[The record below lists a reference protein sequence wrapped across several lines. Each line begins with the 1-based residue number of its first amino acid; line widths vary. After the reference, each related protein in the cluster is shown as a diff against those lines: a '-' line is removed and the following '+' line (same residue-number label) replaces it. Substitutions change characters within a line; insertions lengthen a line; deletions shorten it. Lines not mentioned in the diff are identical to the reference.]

1 MYTESC
7 PYCGK
12 DGLKRENCSLYEF
25 NGWLHICK
33 TTPSHRSI
41 NYYSGEQLATN
52 YDFDNGIEFLDLSR
66 EVNYDYTTH
75 YND

>member
-7 PYCGK
+7 PSCGK
-12 DGLKRENCSLYEF
+12 DGLKRENCSLYEL
-25 NGWLHICK
+25 NGCLHICK

-41 NYYSGEQLATN
+41 NYYSSTQLSTN
-52 YDFDNGIEFLDLSR
+52 YDFDNSIEFLDLSR

>member
-7 PYCGK
+7 PYGGK
-12 DGLKRENCSLYEF
+12 EGLKRENCSLYEF

-33 TTPSHRSI
+33 TTPSHRSV

-52 YDFDNGIEFLDLSR
+52 YDFDNGIEFLDLSG
-66 EVNYDYTTH
+66 EVGYDVHTGY
-75 YND
+75 

>member
-41 NYYSGEQLATN
+41 NYYSGGQLATN
-52 YDFDNGIEFLDLSR
+52 YDFDNSIEFLDLSK
-66 EVNYDYTTH
+66 EVSYDVHSGY
-75 YND
+75 

>member
-7 PYCGK
+7 PSCGK
-12 DGLKRENCSLYEF
+12 DGLKRENCSLYEL

-41 NYYSGEQLATN
+41 NYYSGEHWKKPLCRCR
-52 YDFDNGIEFLDLSR
+52 YF
-66 EVNYDYTTH
+66 
-75 YND
+75 

>member
-7 PYCGK
+7 PSCGK
-12 DGLKRENCSLYEF
+12 EGLKRENCSLYEF
-25 NGWLHICK
+25 NGWLHCCG
-33 TTPSHRSI
+33 TNPANRSV

-52 YDFDNGIEFLDLSR
+52 YDFDDSIEFLDLRR
-66 EVNYDYTTH
+66 ETQHDYTTH